1 MSQATAVESSQ
12 ASEALRGLLSSR
24 MKVLYIT
31 TDHRPGGWLADAFGS
46 DSATEVLL
54 EEAMGVVEGVS
65 RLRDEVFDAVL
76 ASHEPGVLDVV
87 EMIEGLRAGGNDVPM
102 VVLGTQPPQELSAI
116 LFEVGAD
123 AYCRVQDTTTRSLIW
138 TVARAVERHALI
150 RKNRQLLQDQRRRL
164 HHEHQEA
171 DRLLQQQHSLI
182 EELHS
187 IREETSD
194 EALVGQSPKEIPRKS
209 AVTPRLSAAA
219 TYALPDRLVSH
230 YRELLRAYVIMG
242 AGNLAD
248 EMKPLAEL
256 LIGGG
261 VTARQAM
268 QMHLSALEELVR
280 GLGNRSARH
289 VMNRADLLVL
299 ELMVHLADGYR
310 QQLVQKRKPLRQ
322 QVLPGIESTPL
333 SSLPYEPI
341 TDA

>member
-1 MSQATAVESSQ
+1 MSQVTAVKSSQ
-12 ASEALRGLLSSR
+12 ASEALRGLLPPR

-54 EEAMGVVEGVS
+54 EEAMGVVEGVA

-76 ASHEPGVLDVV
+76 ASHEPGVLDAV

-138 TVARAVERHALI
+138 IVARAVERHALTG
-150 RKNRQLLQDQRRRL
+150 KNRQLMQDQRRRL

-171 DRLLQQQHSLI
+171 DRLLQQQRSLI
-182 EELHS
+182 EDLHS
-187 IREETSD
+187 LREETCD
-194 EALVGQSPKEIPRKS
+194 EALVGESPKESPEKN
-209 AVTPRLSAAA
+209 AVTPRSDAAT

-322 QVLPGIESTPL
+322 QVLPGIESTRL
-333 SSLPYEPI
+333 SSLSYEPI